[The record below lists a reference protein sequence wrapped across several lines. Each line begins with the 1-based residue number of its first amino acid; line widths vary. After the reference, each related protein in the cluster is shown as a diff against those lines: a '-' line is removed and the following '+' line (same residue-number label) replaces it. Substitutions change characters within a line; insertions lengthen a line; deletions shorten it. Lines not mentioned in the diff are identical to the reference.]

1 MNCND
6 PKMRRLVSL
15 YQFNLLSEHE
25 RFSVEDH
32 LLDCDACFE
41 EVYRMSKVSELLEQE
56 PQSFLDALQPKK
68 SGLMLIRGACK
79 TAMADLINF
88 SQDILDSVRGWMK
101 IPAVKVLISAAAVVL
116 FIILFVRPFKKDF
129 SHLAIIESA
138 SYVGGKV
145 RGLADEFSST
155 QTLYD
160 EGMKYYQQKNY
171 RLAIQKLDSFVRR
184 KKEDPY
190 GHFYLGVSYLMRS
203 EFKKGV
209 KHLETASALCQK
221 QNKQLLGENTNWHL
235 SNAYLKINEVE
246 KAIRLLN
253 SLAVTEGE
261 YKEPSLKLLMKISEL
276 KAE

>member
-1 MNCND
+1 MKCNN

-15 YQFNLLSEHE
+15 YQFNLLDEDE

-56 PQSFLDALQPKK
+56 PKSFLDAVQPKK
-68 SGLMLIRGACK
+68 TELTAIRGACK

-88 SQDILDSVRGWMK
+88 SKEILESIRGWMK
-101 IPAVKVLISAAAVVL
+101 TPAVKVLIPATAVVL
-116 FIILFVRPFKKDF
+116 FIILLAKPFKKDF

-171 RLAIQKLDSFVRR
+171 RLAIQKLDTFVRR

-190 GHFYLGVSYLMRS
+190 GHFYLGVSYLMQS

-209 KHLETASALCQK
+209 KHLETASALCQT

-235 SNAYLKINEVE
+235 ANAYLKINEVE
-246 KAIRLLN
+246 KAIKLLTN
-253 SLAVTEGE
+253 LAASEGE
-261 YKEPSLKLLMKISEL
+261 YKESSIRLLMKISEL